1 MTLAQK
7 AKNTMSLLIWRSR
20 YALVYLRFRAYTM
33 IPQHTYISNLILMRR
48 HRHVPGAVVECGTW
62 KGGMIAGMA
71 SMLGRDRSYYLY
83 DSFEGLPPA
92 KEIDGPSALMWQKS
106 KDSKDYFDNCTADE
120 ADARAA
126 MQKAGINYPVIMKG
140 WFNETLPGANFPDG
154 IAILRMD
161 ADWYDSTMDIFIH
174 LFEKVN
180 PNGLILIDD
189 YYTWDGCTRAVHDY
203 LSQNQRP
210 ERICTYGGVCYV
222 LKK

>member
-1 MTLAQK
+1 V
-7 AKNTMSLLIWRSR
+7 AKIQRLERLL
-20 YALVYLRFRAYTM
+20 
-33 IPQHTYISNLILMRR
+33 H
-48 HRHVPGAVVECGTW
+48 
-62 KGGMIAGMA
+62 
-71 SMLGRDRSYYLY
+71 
-83 DSFEGLPPA
+83 
-92 KEIDGPSALMWQKS
+92 
-106 KDSKDYFDNCTADE
+106 NCTADE

-126 MQKAGINYPVIMKG
+126 MQKAGINDPVIMKG